1 VQVLDVLIALLKPK
15 QSNDRM
21 NGQEGMQ
28 QQQSQGELDSSI
40 KEAAVQVTL

>member
-1 VQVLDVLIALLKPK
+1 MQVLDVLIALLKPK

-28 QQQSQGELDSSI
+28 QQQSQELDSSI
-40 KEAAVQVTL
+40 KEAAVQVTF